1 VKIDPHSHVPI
12 YLQIVAAMR
21 AAIAAG
27 VYRPGEMLPS
37 LRALGMELVVN
48 PNTVQ
53 KAYDELE
60 REGLIFSRRGAGI
73 FVAKRA
79 SQSARSQAEETV
91 FDIFKKGIQE
101 ARAADMPAERIQEIF
116 AGALEDVLNHNRGQP

>member
-1 VKIDPHSHVPI
+1 VKIDPNSHVPI
-12 YLQIVAAMR
+12 YLQIVAGMR

-27 VYRPGEMLPS
+27 VYRPGELLPS
-37 LRALGMELVVN
+37 LRALATELVVN

-91 FDIFKKGIQE
+91 HDIFKRGIRE
-101 ARAADMPAERIQEIF
+101 ARAADMPVERIQEVF
-116 AGALEDVLNHNRGQP
+116 DGALDDVLNQIRERR